1 MEAALVAEVELVE
14 VRWVGV
20 VVEVWPEVLGESL
33 GVVGEWHGVGLEAP
47 A

>member
-20 VVEVWPEVLGESL
+20 VVEVWPEVLVESL